1 MGLFGFGNKKE
12 GGILDVIRCDEN
24 EYLVWKWSPNG
35 ETSRKENAIRY
46 GSSLRVQA
54 GQVAV
59 FVYRQKDGSMMDYIV
74 GPYDQTIKTANFPV
88 LSSIVGT
95 AFGGASPFQAEIYF
109 INLKNNI
116 NMKFFVDEFHIED
129 PNGLITPQY
138 TREKTVVNFSIP
150 ATVKGTMSFKISD
163 YKKFV
168 SCNSLRQF
176 DVQDLQNNIKDFVVG
191 IVKSTVA
198 SAPADY
204 KIDFTS
210 LSAKAHVLS
219 KKILSD
225 LKVELDDGFGISVDK
240 FEITNID
247 LNKNS
252 EEFKRWDLLKQSR
265 INSALKMDIDDS
277 THYSNETRRADELQ
291 GVQIQEMQ
299 RRQKLDT
306 ETAYLGAHQLNIQG
320 DVAKTAAESL
330 GMMNANMGFG
340 DGGGMNP
347 AGMMTGMMM
356 GGAVGGGM
364 ANMMG
369 NMMQGMNQ
377 AQPPAPPTGA
387 IAQYHVVING
397 QQSGPYNMAQLQQLV
412 QNGQLAPN
420 TYVWKQGMS
429 GWDFAS
435 NVPELR
441 SLFGAVPPPPPPVM

>member
-12 GGILDVIRCDEN
+12 GGILDVIRCDEDN
-24 EYLVWKWSPNG
+24 YLMWKWSPNG
-35 ETSRKENAIRY
+35 EASRKENAIRY
-46 GSSLRVQA
+46 GSSLRVKE
-54 GQVAV
+54 GEVAV

-88 LSSIVGT
+88 LSSIVGA

-109 INLKNNI
+109 INLQESESQ
-116 NMKFFVDEFHIED
+116 KFFLDGVKITDYRMED
-129 PNGLITPQY
+129 S
-138 TREKTVVNFSIP
+138 SIP
-150 ATVKGTMSFKISD
+150 AYVKGSITFCVSD
-163 YKKFV
+163 YKRF
-168 SCNSLRQF
+168 
-176 DVQDLQNNIKDFVVG
+176 IK
-191 IVKSTVA
+191 KYRMRT
-198 SAPADY
+198 
-204 KIDFTS
+204 
-210 LSAKAHVLS
+210 
-219 KKILSD
+219 
-225 LKVELDDGFGISVDK
+225 VELDELNGQIRDMLSRKVKKYVERASKNLGISVMQIEGYAD
-240 FEITNID
+240 EI
-247 LNKNS
+247 S
-252 EEFKRWDLLKQSR
+252 
-265 INSALKMDIDDS
+265 SALEKEIGPAMEGDFGLKLVRFDISEISLDS
-277 THYSNETRRADELQ
+277 NSDEYKHLKVISSTQAENVNKQHQQIGLQYDVNMQNMVDMQSIGAENMSESLRIQREET
-291 GVQIQEMQ
+291 Q

-340 DGGGMNP
+340 DGGGINP

>member
-12 GGILDVIRCDEN
+12 GGILDVIRCDEDN
-24 EYLVWKWSPNG
+24 YLMWKWSPNG
-35 ETSRKENAIRY
+35 EPSRKENAIRY

-59 FVYRQKDGSMMDYIV
+59 FVYKQKDGSMMDYIV

-88 LSSIVGT
+88 LSSIVGA

-109 INLKNNI
+109 INLAGSVSLKYFLDWF
-116 NMKFFVDEFHIED
+116 KVSD
-129 PNGLITPQY
+129 
-138 TREKTVVNFSIP
+138 TRFPDLVVP
-150 ATVKGTMSFKISD
+150 VQVKGSITFCITDYKRFISKYRMRNYEMDELEMQIRDMAARYVKKSVTNAPSSFGIPVLQIERAIDPICSSVENLIRPALEEDFGVTMKRFDISD
-163 YKKFV
+163 ISFDESSDSYAQLMELGASQTATMQTQYSV
-168 SCNSLRQF
+168 NMQNMVDMQSIGAENMAESLRIQR
-176 DVQDLQNNIKDFVVG
+176 
-191 IVKSTVA
+191 
-198 SAPADY
+198 
-204 KIDFTS
+204 
-210 LSAKAHVLS
+210 
-219 KKILSD
+219 
-225 LKVELDDGFGISVDK
+225 
-240 FEITNID
+240 
-247 LNKNS
+247 
-252 EEFKRWDLLKQSR
+252 EE
-265 INSALKMDIDDS
+265 
-277 THYSNETRRADELQ
+277 T
-291 GVQIQEMQ
+291 Q

-330 GMMNANMGFG
+330 GMMNANVGFG